1 MAEEFSPSKQIYN
14 SFIYNYKT
22 ELTSRR
28 FSYRC
33 KFRNKCKE
41 ILNVNK
47 DELWKYISK
56 EIEKI
61 EVMYPG
67 KAKNN
72 HTCKGEK
79 EKALITSTTK
89 LR

>member
-1 MAEEFSPSKQIYN
+1 M
-14 SFIYNYKT
+14 
-22 ELTSRR
+22 
-28 FSYRC
+28 
-33 KFRNKCKE
+33 
-41 ILNVNK
+41 NVNK

-61 EVMYPG
+61 DVMYPG

-72 HTCKGEK
+72 HTCKGVK
-79 EKALITSTTK
+79 EKALITSTAK